1 MDSPNVKIDLRQ
13 PFAASLAAAA
23 LTVLLHGSVQ
33 AQQTRGVVEL
43 FTSQGCSSCPPA
55 DELMGVLG
63 RDPSLVV
70 ITVPIDY
77 WDYLGWKDTMA
88 KPRHTQRQRGYAKM
102 RGDRDVYTPQAV
114 INGIAHVQGSD
125 KTAIE
130 RMLAETKQREHVL
143 STPVKLKVVGDKL
156 QVDVERQAAAF
167 PAEIWL
173 CALTRQVQVQIGR
186 GENSGKTVDYHNVV
200 RRWTKLG
207 DLNGAARV
215 FSIPLSDLRAD
226 GADSAAVLVQAG
238 SIERPGS
245 IFGAAIASLR

>member
-1 MDSPNVKIDLRQ
+1 MKIDLRSV
-13 PFAASLAAAA
+13 ATLTIA
-23 LTVLLHGSVQ
+23 LTTLLLHG
-33 AQQTRGVVEL
+33 AAHGQQTRGVVEL

-55 DELMGVLG
+55 DELMGVLA

-70 ITVPIDY
+70 ISVPIDY
-77 WDYLGWKDTMA
+77 WDYLGWKDTLA

-114 INGIAHVQGSD
+114 INGLVHVQGSD

-130 RMLAETKQREHVL
+130 RMVAETSQRENVL
-143 STPVKLKVVGDKL
+143 STPVTMKVVGDKL
-156 QVDVERQAAAF
+156 QVDVAQPAAAL

-186 GENSGKTVDYHNVV
+186 GENSGKTVDYYNVV

-207 DLNGAARV
+207 DLNGATRA
-215 FSIPLSDLRAD
+215 FSVPLSDLRAD
-226 GADSAAVLVQAG
+226 GADSAAVLVQTG
-238 SIERPGS
+238 TIERPGR
-245 IFGAAIASLR
+245 ILGAAVASLR